1 MLGKLFIFFVGV
13 GVAISAVSSSV
24 VDKAGGKTH
33 GAKRFNKL
41 YQTMMTKLIE
51 VRFKAE
57 QYMEKNS
64 LPFSPSPDYP

>member
-1 MLGKLFIFFVGV
+1 MLGKLFLFLVGAAV
-13 GVAISAVSSSV
+13 TASAVSSSV
-24 VDKAGGKTH
+24 IDKAGGKAH
-33 GAKRFNKL
+33 GVKRVNKL